1 MEESHGLAG
10 WREILGV
17 LPYECDDS
25 MLLVDASAGPVMVG
39 GGRDFVLVGRQSIDD
54 GRQREVPAHT
64 TSSISNMTNRRTFL
78 MNF

>member
-54 GRQREVPAHT
+54 GR
-64 TSSISNMTNRRTFL
+64 
-78 MNF
+78 